1 MEKMFCNM
9 TGGGPVSVY
18 VEDGVVTRV
27 RPLQIPEEDF
37 PDPWEIVASD
47 GKTYSPPKAFRL
59 SPPVHGEKNR
69 IYSHDRI
76 LYPMKRVDW
85 NPYGER
91 NPQNRGKSGYER
103 ISWDQAIEYIAREIE
118 RIQSKYGEAAIT
130 GMTSSHHNWGVVGY
144 KMGPFHR
151 FMHMLHYTPVY
162 DNPDSWEGWHW
173 GSTHTYGF
181 QWRLG
186 MPEQFDLLED
196 TLQNSEMIVFWSNDP
211 DSTRGTYSGQESHI
225 WRVWLK
231 EMGIKTVFI
240 DPLYNYTA
248 AVMDGTW
255 LAPRPGSYT
264 AIAMAI
270 AYQWIVDD
278 TYDHDYIERR
288 TLGFDMFKEYIM
300 GESDDMVPKTP
311 EWAEAQ
317 SGVPARRIR
326 ALAREWAKKR
336 TVMSSGC
343 RGGQGTACRAAY
355 ATEWAR
361 MMILLPAMQGLGK
374 PGVSIFGTTMGA
386 PASYKWFPGYAE
398 PEGQMG
404 RSSVAKDKIC
414 LRNPTQQRMFRLNVP
429 DEILSGRDWFRGEGF
444 CGQSL
449 DQHFTENH
457 YPIETR
463 VHMWYRYGGSFMGT
477 MSETNKWVK
486 MYQSDELEC
495 VVMQDCWYSSETR
508 FGDIILPACTNFERN
523 DIGEWATC
531 GGYTTMA
538 HIGNNW
544 RVIVREQKAIEP
556 CGESKSDYEILRLIA
571 AKLGREL
578 EFTEGNT
585 EDDWAKLFFD
595 SSDLAKDGDITWE
608 EFNRKGYYIVPC
620 PPDRV
625 PHPGMRWFYE
635 GRDADT
641 PDPGNLPRKWGHP
654 ERLGTY
660 SGLIEFESQS
670 LVDNTPDDTERPTF
684 PHFIPSWEGYKSE
697 KWKKYPLQITM
708 PHPRWSFHTHYDKHE
723 AWLDDIPHHRIKING
738 YPYWP
743 VRINPADAQARGIKH
758 HDLVLLYNDR
768 ARVLCCAVVEECVP
782 PGVIHSYGCGA
793 KYDPLEPGVAGSV
806 DRGGCV
812 NLLTASTLLSK
823 NVPGMTPN
831 SCLIE
836 IEKWDG
842 ELPEKTWVDLE
853 EDMVKELNADEAKRQ
868 ATVAD

>member
-1 MEKMFCNM
+1 M

-18 VEDGVVTRV
+18 VEDGRITRV
-27 RPLQIPEEDF
+27 RPLQIPESDF
-37 PDPWEIVASD
+37 PAPWVIEASD
-47 GKTYSPPKAFRL
+47 GKKYSPPKAFRL

-69 IYSHDRI
+69 VYSEDRI
-76 LYPMKRVDW
+76 LYPLKRVDW
-85 NPYGER
+85 DPKGER

-103 ISWDQAIEYIAREIE
+103 ISWDEAIDLIAGEIQ
-118 RIQSKYGEAAIT
+118 RVQSTYGEAALT

-151 FMHMLHYTPVY
+151 FMHMLHFTPVY

-173 GSTHTYGF
+173 GATHTYGF

-186 MPEQFDLLED
+186 MPEQFNLLED
-196 TLQNSEMIVFWSNDP
+196 CLQNSEMIVFWSNDP

-255 LAPRPGSYT
+255 FGPRPGSDT

-270 AYQWIVDD
+270 AYTWIQEG
-278 TYDHDYIERR
+278 TYDKDYIADR
-288 TLGFDMFKEYIM
+288 TIGFEPFRAYIM
-300 GESDDMVPKTP
+300 GESDDMVPKTC

-317 SGVPARRIR
+317 SGIPARKIR
-326 ALAREWAKKR
+326 ALAREWAQKR
-336 TVMSSGC
+336 TCLSSGC
-343 RGGQGTACRAAY
+343 RGGQGSACRAAY

-361 MMILLPAMQGLGK
+361 MMVLLQAMQGLGK
-374 PGVSIFGTTMGA
+374 PGVSIWGTTMGA

-398 PEGQMG
+398 PQGQMG
-404 RSSVAKDKIC
+404 RSDVAKNKIC
-414 LRNPTQQRMFRLNVP
+414 FSNPTQQRLFRLTLP
-429 DEILSGRDWFRGEGF
+429 DAILNGRDWFRGEGF
-444 CGQSL
+444 CGASL
-449 DQHFTENH
+449 DQQFTENN
-457 YPIETR
+457 YPVETK
-463 VHMWYRYGGSFMGT
+463 VHMFYRYGGSFMGT
-477 MSETNKWVK
+477 MSDTNKWVK
-486 MYQSDELEC
+486 MYQSPELEC
-495 VVMQDCWYSSETR
+495 VVNQDCWFSSETNMA
-508 FGDIILPACTNFERN
+508 DIILPACTNFERS

-556 CGESKSDYEILRLIA
+556 RGESKSDYEILRLIA
-571 AKLGREL
+571 AKLGREE

-595 SSDLAKDGDITWE
+595 SSEIAKDGDITWE

-620 PPDRV
+620 PPKEERNNAV
-625 PHPGMRWFYE
+625 SMRWFYE
-635 GRDADT
+635 KRDADT
-641 PDPGNLPRKWGHP
+641 PDPGNLPRKAGHP

-660 SGLIEFESQS
+660 SGLIEFASQS
-670 LVDNTPDDTERPTF
+670 LKENLPHDMERPVV

-697 KWKKYPLQITM
+697 IWYKYPLQIIS

-723 AWLDDIPHHRIKING
+723 SWLDDVEQHRIRIGG
-738 YPYWP
+738 YPYWIM
-743 VRINPADAQARGIKH
+743 RINPVDAEPRGIK
-758 HDLVLLYNDR
+758 DGDVVELYNDR
-768 ARVLCCAVVEECVP
+768 GSVLCAASVTERVP
-782 PGVIHSYGCGA
+782 VGVLHSYGCTA
-793 KYDPLEPGVAGSV
+793 KYDPVEPGVPGST

-812 NLLTASTLLSK
+812 NLLTATTMLSK

-831 SCLIE
+831 SCLCE
-836 IEKWDG
+836 VRVYPKEKR
-842 ELPEKTWVDLE
+842 TWEVD
-853 EDMVKELNADEAKRQ
+853 D
-868 ATVAD
+868 

>member
-1 MEKMFCNM
+1 M

-18 VEDGVVTRV
+18 VEDGRITRV
-27 RPLQIPEEDF
+27 RPLQIPESDF
-37 PDPWEIVASD
+37 PAPWVIEASD
-47 GKTYSPPKAFRL
+47 GKKYSPPKAFRL

-69 IYSHDRI
+69 VYSEDRI
-76 LYPMKRVDW
+76 LYPLKRVDW
-85 NPYGER
+85 DPKGER

-103 ISWDQAIEYIAREIE
+103 ISWDEAIDLIAGEIQ
-118 RIQSKYGEAAIT
+118 RVQSTYGEAALT

-151 FMHMLHYTPVY
+151 FMHMLHFTPVY

-173 GSTHTYGF
+173 GATHTYGF

-186 MPEQFDLLED
+186 MPEQFNLLED
-196 TLQNSEMIVFWSNDP
+196 CLQNSEMIVFWSNDP

-255 LAPRPGSYT
+255 FGPRPGSDT

-270 AYQWIVDD
+270 AYTWIQEG
-278 TYDHDYIERR
+278 TYDKDYIADR
-288 TLGFDMFKEYIM
+288 TIGFEPFRAYIM
-300 GESDDMVPKTP
+300 GESDDMVPKTC

-317 SGVPARRIR
+317 SGIPARKIR
-326 ALAREWAKKR
+326 ALAREWAQKR
-336 TVMSSGC
+336 TCLSSGC
-343 RGGQGTACRAAY
+343 RGGQGSACRAAY

-361 MMILLPAMQGLGK
+361 MMVLLQAMQGLGK
-374 PGVSIFGTTMGA
+374 PGVSIWGTTMGA

-398 PEGQMG
+398 PQGQMG
-404 RSSVAKDKIC
+404 RSDVAKNKIC
-414 LRNPTQQRMFRLNVP
+414 FSNPTQQRLFRLTLP
-429 DEILSGRDWFRGEGF
+429 DAILNGRDWFRGEGF
-444 CGQSL
+444 CGASL
-449 DQHFTENH
+449 DQQFTENN
-457 YPIETR
+457 YPMETK
-463 VHMWYRYGGSFMGT
+463 VHMFYRYGGSFMGT
-477 MSETNKWVK
+477 MSDTNKWVK
-486 MYQSDELEC
+486 MYQSPELEC
-495 VVMQDCWYSSETR
+495 VVNQDCWFSSETNMA
-508 FGDIILPACTNFERN
+508 DIILPACTNFERN

-556 CGESKSDYEILRLIA
+556 RGESKSDYEILRLIA
-571 AKLGREL
+571 AKLGREE

-595 SSDLAKDGDITWE
+595 SSEIAKDGDITWE

-620 PPDRV
+620 PPKEERNNAV
-625 PHPGMRWFYE
+625 SMRWFYE
-635 GRDADT
+635 KRDADT
-641 PDPGNLPRKWGHP
+641 PDPGNLPRKAGHP

-660 SGLIEFESQS
+660 SGLIEFASQS
-670 LVDNTPDDTERPTF
+670 LKENLPHDMERPVV

-697 KWKKYPLQITM
+697 IWYKYPLQIIS

-723 AWLDDIPHHRIKING
+723 SWLDDVEQHRIRIGG
-738 YPYWP
+738 YPYWIM
-743 VRINPADAQARGIKH
+743 RINPVDAEPRGIK
-758 HDLVLLYNDR
+758 DGDVVELYNDR
-768 ARVLCCAVVEECVP
+768 GSVLCAASVTERVP
-782 PGVIHSYGCGA
+782 VGVLHSYGCTA
-793 KYDPLEPGVAGSV
+793 KYDPVEPGTPGST

-812 NLLTASTLLSK
+812 NLLTATTMLSK

-831 SCLIE
+831 SCLCE
-836 IEKWDG
+836 VRVYPKEKR
-842 ELPEKTWVDLE
+842 TWEVD
-853 EDMVKELNADEAKRQ
+853 D
-868 ATVAD
+868 

>member
-1 MEKMFCNM
+1 MEQMFPNM

-18 VEDGVVTRV
+18 VEDGRITRI
-27 RPLQIPEEDF
+27 RPLQIPESDF
-37 PDPWEIVASD
+37 PKPWVIEGND
-47 GKTYSPPKAFRL
+47 GKKYSPPKAFRL

-69 IYSHDRI
+69 VYSKDRI
-76 LYPMKRVDW
+76 LYPLKRVDW
-85 NPYGER
+85 DPNGER
-91 NPQNRGKSGYER
+91 HPEMRGKSGYER
-103 ISWDQAIEYIAREIE
+103 ISWDEAIDIIASEIQ
-118 RIQSKYGEAAIT
+118 RVQSTYGEASLS

-151 FMHMLHYTPVY
+151 FMHMLHFTPVY

-173 GSTHTYGF
+173 GATHTYGF

-196 TLQNSEMIVFWSNDP
+196 ALQNTDMIVFWSNDP

-231 EMGIKTVFI
+231 EKGVKCVFI
-240 DPLYNYTA
+240 DPLFNYTA

-255 LAPRPGSYT
+255 FGPRPGSDT

-270 AYQWIVDD
+270 AYVWITED
-278 TYDHDYIERR
+278 TYDHEYVETRSV
-288 TLGFDMFKEYIM
+288 GFDEFREYIL
-300 GESDDMVPKTP
+300 GESEEMLPKTP

-317 SGVPARRIR
+317 SGIPARKIR
-326 ALAREWAKKR
+326 ALAREWASKR
-336 TVMSSGC
+336 TCLSSGC
-343 RGGQGTACRAAY
+343 RGGQGSACRAAY

-361 MMILLPAMQGLGK
+361 MMVLLQAMQGLGK
-374 PGVSIFGTTMGA
+374 PGVSIWGTTMGA

-398 PEGQMG
+398 PAGQMG
-404 RSSVAKDKIC
+404 RSDVAKDKIC
-414 LRNPTQQRMFRLNVP
+414 LHNPTQQRLFRLTLP
-429 DEILSGRDWFRGEGF
+429 DAILNGTDCFRGEGF
-444 CGQSL
+444 CGASL
-449 DQHFTENH
+449 DQQFTINH
-457 YPIETR
+457 YPIECK

-477 MSETNKWVK
+477 LSDTNKWVK
-486 MYQSDELEC
+486 MYQSPELEC
-495 VVMQDCWYSSETR
+495 VVNQDCWFSSETNMA
-508 FGDIILPACTNFERN
+508 DIILPACTNFERN

-544 RVIVREQKAIEP
+544 RVIVREKKAIEP

-585 EDDWAKLFFD
+585 EDDWARLFFE
-595 SSDLAKDGDITWE
+595 SSDIAKDGDITWE

-620 PPDRV
+620 PEDR
-625 PHPGMRWFYE
+625 HPTPSMRWFYE
-635 GRDADT
+635 KRDADT

-660 SGLIEFESQS
+660 SGLIEFAAQS
-670 LVDNTPDDTERPTF
+670 LKENLPHDMERPVV

-697 KWKKYPLQITM
+697 IWHKYPLQIIS

-723 AWLDDIPHHRIKING
+723 SWLNDVQQHRIRIGG
-738 YPYWP
+738 YPYWI
-743 VRINPADAQARGIKH
+743 VRINPVDAEARGIK
-758 HDLVLLYNDR
+758 DGDVVELYNDR
-768 ARVLCCAVVEECVP
+768 GSVLCAASVTERVPLGVV
-782 PGVIHSYGCGA
+782 HSYGCTA
-793 KYDPLEPGVAGSV
+793 WYDPIEPGTPGST

-812 NLLTASTLLSK
+812 NLLTASTMLSK

-836 IEKWDG
+836 MRVYPKEKR
-842 ELPEKTWVDLE
+842 TWEVDE
-853 EDMVKELNADEAKRQ
+853 
-868 ATVAD
+868 

>member
-1 MEKMFCNM
+1 MEQVFTNM

-18 VEDGVVTRV
+18 VEDGRITRV
-27 RPLQIPEEDF
+27 RPLQIPESDF
-37 PDPWEIVASD
+37 PAPWVIEASD
-47 GKTYSPPKAFRL
+47 GKKYSPPKAFRL

-69 IYSHDRI
+69 VYSEDRI
-76 LYPMKRVDW
+76 LYPLKRVDW
-85 NPYGER
+85 DPKGER

-103 ISWDQAIEYIAREIE
+103 ISWDEAIDLIAGEIQ
-118 RIQSKYGEAAIT
+118 RVQSTYGEAALT

-151 FMHMLHYTPVY
+151 FMHMLHFTPVY

-173 GSTHTYGF
+173 GATHTYGF

-186 MPEQFDLLED
+186 MPEQFNLLED
-196 TLQNSEMIVFWSNDP
+196 CLQNSEMIVFWSNDP

-255 LAPRPGSYT
+255 FGPRPGSDT

-270 AYQWIVDD
+270 AYTWIQEG
-278 TYDHDYIERR
+278 TYDKDYIADR
-288 TLGFDMFKEYIM
+288 TIGFEPFRAYIM
-300 GESDDMVPKTP
+300 GESDDMVPKTC

-317 SGVPARRIR
+317 SGIPARKIR
-326 ALAREWAKKR
+326 ALAREWAQKR
-336 TVMSSGC
+336 TCLSSGC
-343 RGGQGTACRAAY
+343 RGGQGSACRAAY

-361 MMILLPAMQGLGK
+361 MMVLLQAMQGLGK
-374 PGVSIFGTTMGA
+374 PGVSIWGTTMGA

-398 PEGQMG
+398 PQGQMG
-404 RSSVAKDKIC
+404 RSDVAKNKIC
-414 LRNPTQQRMFRLNVP
+414 FSNPTQQRLFRLTLP
-429 DEILSGRDWFRGEGF
+429 DAILNGRDWFRGEGF
-444 CGQSL
+444 CGASL
-449 DQHFTENH
+449 DQQFTENN
-457 YPIETR
+457 YPVETK
-463 VHMWYRYGGSFMGT
+463 VHMFYRYGGSFMGT
-477 MSETNKWVK
+477 MSDTNKWVK
-486 MYQSDELEC
+486 MYQSPELEC
-495 VVMQDCWYSSETR
+495 VVNQDCWFSSETNMA
-508 FGDIILPACTNFERN
+508 DIILPACTNFERN

-556 CGESKSDYEILRLIA
+556 RGESKSDYEILRLIA
-571 AKLGREL
+571 AKLGREE

-595 SSDLAKDGDITWE
+595 SSEIAKDGDITWE

-620 PPDRV
+620 PPKEERNNAV
-625 PHPGMRWFYE
+625 SMRWFYE
-635 GRDADT
+635 KRDADT
-641 PDPGNLPRKWGHP
+641 PDPGNLPRKAGHP

-660 SGLIEFESQS
+660 SGLIEFASQS
-670 LVDNTPDDTERPTF
+670 LKENLPHDMERPVV

-697 KWKKYPLQITM
+697 IWYKYPLQIIS

-723 AWLDDIPHHRIKING
+723 SWLDDVEQHRIRIGG
-738 YPYWP
+738 YPYWIM
-743 VRINPADAQARGIKH
+743 RINPVDAEPRGIK
-758 HDLVLLYNDR
+758 DGDVVELYNDR
-768 ARVLCCAVVEECVP
+768 GSVLCAASVTERVP
-782 PGVIHSYGCGA
+782 VGVLHSYGCTA
-793 KYDPLEPGVAGSV
+793 KYDPVEPGVPGST

-812 NLLTASTLLSK
+812 NLLTATTMLSK

-831 SCLIE
+831 SCLCE
-836 IEKWDG
+836 VRVYPKEKR
-842 ELPEKTWVDLE
+842 TWEVD
-853 EDMVKELNADEAKRQ
+853 D
-868 ATVAD
+868 

>member
-1 MEKMFCNM
+1 MEQVFTNM

-18 VEDGVVTRV
+18 VEDGRITRV
-27 RPLQIPEEDF
+27 RPLQIPESDF
-37 PDPWEIVASD
+37 PAPWVIEASD
-47 GKTYSPPKAFRL
+47 GKKYSPPKAFRL

-69 IYSHDRI
+69 VYSEDRI
-76 LYPMKRVDW
+76 LYPLKRVDW
-85 NPYGER
+85 DPKGER

-103 ISWDQAIEYIAREIE
+103 ISWDEAIDLIAGEIQ
-118 RIQSKYGEAAIT
+118 RVQSTYGEAALT

-173 GSTHTYGF
+173 GATHTYGF

-186 MPEQFDLLED
+186 MPEQFNLLED
-196 TLQNSEMIVFWSNDP
+196 AMQNSEMIVFWSNDP

-255 LAPRPGSYT
+255 FGPRPGSDT

-270 AYQWIVDD
+270 AYTWIQEG
-278 TYDHDYIERR
+278 TYDKNYIADR
-288 TLGFDMFKEYIM
+288 TIGFEPFRAYIM
-300 GESDDMVPKTP
+300 GESDDMVPKTC

-317 SGVPARRIR
+317 SGIPARKIR
-326 ALAREWAKKR
+326 ALAREWAQKR
-336 TVMSSGC
+336 TCLSSGC
-343 RGGQGTACRAAY
+343 RGGQGSACRAAY

-361 MMILLPAMQGLGK
+361 MMVLLQAMQGLGK
-374 PGVSIFGTTMGA
+374 PGVSIWGTTMGA

-398 PEGQMG
+398 PQGQMG
-404 RSSVAKDKIC
+404 RSDVAKNKIC
-414 LRNPTQQRMFRLNVP
+414 LQNPTQQRLFRLTLP
-429 DEILSGRDWFRGEGF
+429 DAILNGRDWFRGEGF
-444 CGQSL
+444 CGASL
-449 DQHFTENH
+449 DQQFTENN
-457 YPIETR
+457 YPVETK
-463 VHMWYRYGGSFMGT
+463 VHMFYRYGGSFMGT
-477 MSETNKWVK
+477 MSDTNKWVK
-486 MYQSDELEC
+486 MYQSPELEC
-495 VVMQDCWYSSETR
+495 VVNQDCWFSSETNMA
-508 FGDIILPACTNFERN
+508 DIILPACTNFERN

-556 CGESKSDYEILRLIA
+556 RGESKSDYEILRLIA
-571 AKLGREL
+571 AKLGREE

-595 SSDLAKDGDITWE
+595 SSEIAKDGDITWE

-620 PPDRV
+620 PPKEERNNAV
-625 PHPGMRWFYE
+625 SMRWFYE
-635 GRDADT
+635 KRDADT
-641 PDPGNLPRKWGHP
+641 PDPGNLPRKAGHP

-660 SGLIEFESQS
+660 SGLIEFASQS
-670 LVDNTPDDTERPTF
+670 LKENLPHDMERPVV

-697 KWKKYPLQITM
+697 IWYKYPLQIIS

-723 AWLDDIPHHRIKING
+723 SWLDDVEQHRIRIGG
-738 YPYWP
+738 YPYWIM
-743 VRINPADAQARGIKH
+743 RINPVDAEPRGIK
-758 HDLVLLYNDR
+758 DGDVVELYNDR
-768 ARVLCCAVVEECVP
+768 GSVLCAASVTERVP
-782 PGVIHSYGCGA
+782 VGVLHSYGCTA
-793 KYDPLEPGVAGSV
+793 KYDPVEPGVPGST

-812 NLLTASTLLSK
+812 NLLTATTMLSK

-831 SCLIE
+831 SCLCE
-836 IEKWDG
+836 VRVYPKEKR
-842 ELPEKTWVDLE
+842 TWEVD
-853 EDMVKELNADEAKRQ
+853 D
-868 ATVAD
+868 

>member
-1 MEKMFCNM
+1 MEKMFTNM

-18 VEDGVVTRV
+18 VEDGRITRV

-37 PDPWEIVASD
+37 PKPWSIEASD
-47 GKTYSPPKAFRL
+47 GKTYTPPKAFRL

-69 IYSHDRI
+69 VYSEDRI

-85 NPYGER
+85 DPSGER
-91 NPQNRGKSGYER
+91 HPENRGKSGYER
-103 ISWDQAIEYIAREIE
+103 ISWDEAISIIASEIQ
-118 RIQSKYGEAAIT
+118 RVQSTYGEASLS

-173 GSTHTYGF
+173 GATHTYGF

-186 MPEQFDLLED
+186 MPEQFNLLED
-196 TLQNSEMIVFWSNDP
+196 CLQNTEMIVFWSNDP

-255 LAPRPGSYT
+255 FGPRPGSDT
-264 AIAMAI
+264 ALAMAI
-270 AYQWIVDD
+270 AYTWIEEG
-278 TYDHDYIERR
+278 TYDKQYVADR
-288 TLGFDMFKEYIM
+288 TVGFEKFRAYIM
-300 GESDDMVPKTP
+300 GESDDMYPKTP
-311 EWAEAQ
+311 EWAEAL
-317 SGVPARRIR
+317 SGIPARKIR
-326 ALAREWAKKR
+326 ALAREWASKR
-336 TVMSSGC
+336 TCLSSGC
-343 RGGQGTACRAAY
+343 RGGQGSACRAAY

-361 MMILLPAMQGLGK
+361 MMVLLQAMQGLGK
-374 PGVSIFGTTMGA
+374 PGISIWGTTMGA

-404 RSSVAKDKIC
+404 RSSVAKNKLC
-414 LRNPTQQRMFRLNVP
+414 FQNPTKQRLFRLTLP
-429 DEILSGRDWFRGEGF
+429 DAILTGHDHFRGEGF

-449 DQHFTENH
+449 DQQFTQNE
-457 YPIETR
+457 YPVEAK

-477 MSETNKWVK
+477 MIDTNKWVK
-486 MYQSDELEC
+486 MYQSPELEC
-495 VVMQDCWYSSETR
+495 VVNQDCWFSSETNMA
-508 FGDIILPACTNFERN
+508 DIILPACTNFERN

-556 CGESKSDYEILRLIA
+556 LGESKSDYEILTLIA
-571 AKLGREL
+571 RALGREE

-585 EDDWAKLFFD
+585 EDDWAKLYFEA
-595 SSDLAKDGDITWE
+595 SEIAKDGDITWE

-620 PPDRV
+620 PDKPERNSNV
-625 PHPGMRWFYE
+625 AMRWFAE

-641 PDPGNLPRKWGHP
+641 PDPGNVKVKAGKPA
-654 ERLGTY
+654 ELGTY
-660 SGLIEFESQS
+660 SGLIEFAAQS
-670 LVDNTPDDTERPTF
+670 LEENLPHDCERPVV
-684 PHFIPSWEGYKSE
+684 PHFIPSWEGYKSAQ
-697 KWKKYPLQITM
+697 WYKYPLQIIS
-708 PHPRWSFHTHYDKHE
+708 PHPRFSFHTHYDKHE
-723 AWLDDIPHHRIKING
+723 SWLNDIPMHRVMKDG
-738 YPYWP
+738 FPYWP
-743 VRINPADAQARGIKH
+743 CRINPVDAEARGI
-758 HDLVLLYNDR
+758 HDGDIVELYNDR
-768 ARVLCCAVVEECVP
+768 GSVLCIASVTERVP
-782 PGVIHSYGCGA
+782 VGVMHSYGCSA
-793 KYDPLEPGVAGSV
+793 WYAPLEPGVAGST
-806 DRGGCV
+806 DRAGCV
-812 NLLTASTLLSK
+812 NLLTASTMMGR

-831 SCLIE
+831 SCLCE
-836 IEKWDG
+836 IRVWEGK
-842 ELPEKTWVDLE
+842 
-853 EDMVKELNADEAKRQ
+853 
-868 ATVAD
+868 